1 MWRPEAG
8 PSPGWRRPLTPEFR
22 RGWRRPLTPEFRR
35 DVARRPMRRWVAC
48 SSPAGSQQM
57 QLGSGFWTDVV
68 LTLDNYTVER

>member
-8 PSPGWRRPLTPEFR
+8 PSP
-22 RGWRRPLTPEFRR
+22 GWRRPLTPEFRR

-57 QLGSGFWTDVV
+57 QLGGRFWTDVV